1 MKSIVDTFISNEL
14 RKRSWT
20 EAGNVHISRWPV
32 STRNKRARF
41 IGDEEGSENGEVL
54 FVLSRLGFLMKFS
67 CQRHVQC
74 V

>member
-1 MKSIVDTFISNEL
+1 MNCVKEVGLRRVTCTFLVGQLPHVTNVIRANFLSVL
-14 RKRSWT
+14 MRK
-20 EAGNVHISRWPV
+20 
-32 STRNKRARF
+32 
-41 IGDEEGSENGEVL
+41 GSENGEVL